1 MVATVHPSAIVRVP
15 DRDDR
20 RSALEGMVA
29 DLRLAREL
37 TAPSAKGTRRRPA

>member
-1 MVATVHPSAIVRVP
+1 VP

-20 RSALEGMVA
+20 RAALEGMVA

-37 TAPSAKGTRRRPA
+37 TAPSAKGTRRRQA